1 MAREQWKDLG
11 EEASR
16 EARRL
21 GSLVLE
27 VLGGL
32 RTPVEA
38 AIAAGVSTP
47 RYYQLEVRAIQG
59 LVQALEPLPKG
70 RQRRPEQEI
79 ESLKAEVDRL
89 KRDLLRQQSLL
100 RMAQRAVG
108 LQSAQAQRKE
118 LEKKDKATG
127 KRNRKRRTAKVRA
140 KKAVAKLRE
149 GEPSKPPKPPS
160 KTIATPPPSA
170 KTKSA

>member
-11 EEASR
+11 DESSR
-16 EARRL
+16 DAKRL

-38 AIAAGVSTP
+38 ALAAGVSTP

-59 LVQALEPLPKG
+59 LVQALEPRPKG
-70 RQRRPEQEI
+70 PGRRPEQEI
-79 ESLKAEVDRL
+79 EALKAEVKRL
-89 KRDLLRQQSLL
+89 QRDLLRQQSLL

-108 LQSAQAQRKE
+108 LQSAETQRKE
-118 LEKKDKATG
+118 LDKQSGADGKKP
-127 KRNRKRRTAKVRA
+127 RKRKRKTAQVRA

-149 GEPSKPPKPPS
+149 GEPPVKPS
-160 KTIATPPPSA
+160 KSIATPTPALKP
-170 KTKSA
+170 KTA